1 MKTFKDG
8 GAIAVV
14 GSDFVDLQTS
24 PAVWFEEGS
33 EIYQKLEQGGLSILS
48 TEELISTCK
57 ALGIGVTE
65 VLKLKLREL
74 AELAVETEEQQDLVE
89 TTFEVVKAMPLYQD
103 FEEASLRAKELQGKI
118 KDLRSDVNSLTIEAY
133 RQTKE
138 KKPVSGVGVRVG
150 KALVYDVEKAREF
163 CLAELPQALKLD
175 TSVFEKYAKGVQEV
189 KPLDFVNIEEKVTA
203 TIAGDLSEYKEV

>member
-1 MKTFKDG
+1 MKAIKDG
-8 GAIAVV
+8 NAFAVV

-33 EIYQKLEQGGLSILS
+33 EIYQRLDRDGLAALS
-48 TEELISTCK
+48 PEELIGICK

-65 VLKLKLREL
+65 ALRSKLKEL
-74 AELAVETEEQQDLVE
+74 AELTVETEEQQGLVE
-89 TTFEVVKAMPLYQD
+89 TTFEMVKASPLYQD
-103 FEEASLRAKELQGKI
+103 FEEANLRAKELQAKMKG
-118 KDLRSDVNSLTIEAY
+118 LRTEVNALTIEAY
-133 RQTKE
+133 RQTKD

-175 TSVFEKYAKGVQEV
+175 TSAFEKYAKGVQEV
-189 KPLDFVNIEEKVTA
+189 KPLDFVEFEEKLTP
-203 TIAGDLSEYKEV
+203 TIAGGLSEYTEV

>member
-1 MKTFKDG
+1 MKAIKDG
-8 GAIAVV
+8 DAFAVV

-33 EIYQKLEQGGLSILS
+33 EIYQKLEQGGLSALS
-48 TEELISTCK
+48 AEELISICK

-65 VLKLKLREL
+65 ALRSKLKEL
-74 AELAVETEEQQDLVE
+74 AELAVETEERQYLVE
-89 TTFEVVKAMPLYQD
+89 TTFEMVKAMPLYQD
-103 FEEASLRAKELQGKI
+103 FEEASLRAKELQGKM
-118 KDLRSDVNSLTIEAY
+118 KNLRSDINALTIEAY

-138 KKPVSGVGVRVG
+138 KRPVSGVGVRVG

-175 TSVFEKYAKGVQEV
+175 TSAFERYAKGVQEV
-189 KPLDFVNIEEKVTA
+189 KPLDFVSVEEKVTA
-203 TIAGDLSEYKEV
+203 TIAGDLSEYWEV

>member
-1 MKTFKDG
+1 MKAIKDG
-8 GAIAVV
+8 DAFAVV

-33 EIYQKLEQGGLSILS
+33 EIYQKLEQGGLSALS
-48 TEELISTCK
+48 AEELISICK

-65 VLKLKLREL
+65 ALRSKLKEL
-74 AELAVETEEQQDLVE
+74 AELAVETEERQYLVE
-89 TTFEVVKAMPLYQD
+89 TTFEMVKAMPLYQD
-103 FEEASLRAKELQGKI
+103 FEEASLRSKELQGKM
-118 KDLRSDVNSLTIEAY
+118 KNLRSDINALTIEAY

-138 KKPVSGVGVRVG
+138 KRPVSGVGVRVG

-175 TSVFEKYAKGVQEV
+175 TSAFERYAKGVQEV
-189 KPLDFVNIEEKVTA
+189 KPLDFVSVEEKVTA
-203 TIAGDLSEYKEV
+203 TIAGDLSEYWEV

>member
-1 MKTFKDG
+1 MKAIKDG
-8 GAIAVV
+8 DAFAVV

-33 EIYQKLEQGGLSILS
+33 EIYQKLEQGGLSALS
-48 TEELISTCK
+48 AEELISICK

-65 VLKLKLREL
+65 ALRSKLKEL
-74 AELAVETEEQQDLVE
+74 AELAVETEERQYLVE
-89 TTFEVVKAMPLYQD
+89 TTFEMVKAMPLYQD
-103 FEEASLRAKELQGKI
+103 FEEASLRAKELQGKM
-118 KDLRSDVNSLTIEAY
+118 KNLRSDINALTIEAY

-138 KKPVSGVGVRVG
+138 KRPVSGVGVRVG

-175 TSVFEKYAKGVQEV
+175 TSAFERYAKGVQEV
-189 KPLDFVNIEEKVTA
+189 KPLDFVSVEEKVTA
-203 TIAGDLSEYKEV
+203 TIAGDLSEY